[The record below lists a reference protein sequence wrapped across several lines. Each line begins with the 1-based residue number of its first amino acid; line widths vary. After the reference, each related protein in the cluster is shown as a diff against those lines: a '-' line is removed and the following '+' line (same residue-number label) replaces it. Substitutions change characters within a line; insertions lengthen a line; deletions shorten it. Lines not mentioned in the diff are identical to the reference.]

1 MKKHNDK
8 DIEEIYLELISPQ
21 NFRSN
26 FKTKRAFIE
35 WLEFG
40 TIKDLECTLEKFVES
55 QMFEDS
61 CLIRDVINNKKFLK
75 FRKNF
80 HKY

>member
-55 QMFEDS
+55 QMYEDA
-61 CLIRDVINNKKFLK
+61 CLIRDMINKKKLNK
-75 FRKNF
+75 LMK
-80 HKY
+80 

>member
-40 TIKDLECTLEKFVES
+40 TIKDLECTLEKFVEA
-55 QMFEDS
+55 QMFED
-61 CLIRDVINNKKFLK
+61 CALIRDMINNKKLIK
-75 FRKNF
+75 LMK
-80 HKY
+80 

>member
-8 DIEEIYLELISPQ
+8 EIEEIYLDLISPQ

-26 FKTKRAFIE
+26 FKTKRAFVE

-40 TIKDLECTLEKFVES
+40 TITDLECTLEKFI
-55 QMFEDS
+55 QADQFED
-61 CLIRDVINNKKFLK
+61 CALIRDMINKKKLNK
-75 FRKNF
+75 LMK
-80 HKY
+80 